1 MEFQYSIVADKK
13 LLKPLA
19 EALLSSILFH
29 RLFGSVTPDSRELLN
44 ITYPH
49 PLLGTAKENQE
60 LAQLLDENASLLSR
74 SLENG
79 ERADLELPATPTELS
94 RAKQTEV
101 APVGSVPGVVLGETD
116 MTVQFFEKR
125 TKKSTWFGKNDDKL
139 WEQWRV
145 SIRAVTCRSDVETE
159 KMRGLVQQQLQSILM
174 AMAADVNGNKDHI
187 PPITTV
193 ETSPFPYKV
202 AVSAPR
208 RV

>member
-60 LAQLLDENASLLSR
+60 LAQLLDENASLLSK

-79 ERADLELPATPTELS
+79 ELELPAPPAELA

-101 APVGSVPGVVLGETD
+101 PPVGSVPGVVVGETD

-145 SIRAVTCRSDVETE
+145 KVKAVTCRSDVETE

-202 AVSAPR
+202 VVAKASV
-208 RV
+208 

>member
-1 MEFQYSIVADKK
+1 MQRPPFA
-13 LLKPLA
+13 LTNT
-19 EALLSSILFH
+19 ALLSSILFH

-49 PLLGTAKENQE
+49 PLLGTAKENQQ
-60 LAQLLDENASLLSR
+60 LAQLLDENASLLSK

-79 ERADLELPATPTELS
+79 ERPDLELPPSLAELP

-101 APVGSVPGVVLGETD
+101 ASVGTVPGVVVGETD

-125 TKKSTWFGKNDDKL
+125 TKKTTWFGKSDDKL

-145 SIRAVTCRSDVETE
+145 RIRAVTCRSDVETE

-202 AVSAPR
+202 VVSR
-208 RV
+208 I